1 MVSFKKGE
9 IMKSFNEWLK
19 ERKNIEENIADYTP
33 GFIRKPLQ
41 NMGLMGNTTADKKR
55 FQQKRLERERQEA
68 IAAHNAAEKK
78 DYQRHLDQM
87 SNNREKMKR
96 DSEAKAKADANR
108 RARKGV
114 RHPYGSGTWHV
125 GGAGHYPT

>member
-1 MVSFKKGE
+1 
-9 IMKSFNEWLK
+9 MKSFNEWLK
-19 ERKNIEENIADYTP
+19 ERSNIEENIADYTP

-55 FQQKRLERERQEA
+55 FQQKRLERERQED
-68 IAAHNAAEKK
+68 IAAYNAAEKK

-96 DSEAKAKADANR
+96 DNEAKVKANAAR

-114 RHPYGSGTWHV
+114 SHPYGAGTWHI